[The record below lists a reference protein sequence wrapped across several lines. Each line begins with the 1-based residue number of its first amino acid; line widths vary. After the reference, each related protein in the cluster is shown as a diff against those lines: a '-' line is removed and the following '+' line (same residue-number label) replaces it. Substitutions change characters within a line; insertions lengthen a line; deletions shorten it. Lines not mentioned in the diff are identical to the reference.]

1 MYCVSWSDDT
11 GEHKKDKKKKRPIG
25 KVQVGGVGP
34 QAPHHIS
41 RLSLS
46 LAGCTWLSGKQTKA
60 KPSSASYS
68 PVSFY
73 TFLFILQSYLCT
85 SNYPQSTKFPSFFM
99 CKNSSLSI
107 WALASISPSGSTGAS
122 ELLYL
127 CLRCLCH
134 RRVSYSFFCLFT
146 SFYYSFEEFVPV
158 SESIVW
164 NGRNS

>member
-85 SNYPQSTKFPSFFM
+85 SNHPQSTKFPSFYVQKFLSFYLGSGFDLSLWIY
-99 CKNSSLSI
+99 CRFWTFIPLSSLPLSP
-107 WALASISPSGSTGAS
+107 ASK
-122 ELLYL
+122 
-127 CLRCLCH
+127 
-134 RRVSYSFFCLFT
+134 LFI
-146 SFYYSFEEFVPV
+146 FLFIY
-158 SESIVW
+158 
-164 NGRNS
+164 